1 MFVPQ
6 KILTTRIQIVLTLI
20 FFCVHNAAILQ
31 AKDVPDLLQPIDNL
45 MRSYSLLAGSGNAHA
60 TAEYLDAFVPAP
72 QSDME
77 GIYTTL
83 EDLNVVEFGPDH
95 LQVALNRIS
104 PEYFG
109 YLPALALRNAITTST
124 IFLENYHTRR
134 SNCTYCNN
142 CPHNTSCK
150 QKYSS
155 ISAQGIIESG
165 QYKNHTCINQSACNE
180 YSYKSSGGAAII
192 DLWQSHSTLC
202 SIGIGGFH
210 NSQRYGYCKKP
221 NHLNSGHIELYT
233 RYQPC
238 AFFIDGLLDIGF
250 SKSSTNRSIIFADID
265 RIATSKQKGS
275 SMALHVQC
283 GYDSVHDH
291 YSIVPLGRLSYYYTH
306 QCRFRECSASSL
318 DLDVQGFGRHTLR
331 SQLGAQFNG
340 CFDIHRALF
349 MPQVHIAWAH
359 TEQPDHQCICA
370 NLVALGE
377 KEFSIQD
384 ASLKHNNSCIT
395 DIDMAVQF
403 SCIKLFAHY
412 TLEVG
417 SPYLVNTLRL
427 GLAYIF

>member
-6 KILTTRIQIVLTLI
+6 KIITTRTQIVVILI
-20 FFCVHNAAILQ
+20 LLHAPEFFIQ
-31 AKDVPDLLQPIDNL
+31 AKTTYDSIQPIGSL
-45 MRSYSLLAGSGNAHA
+45 ARSYSPLSGSGNTHA

-77 GIYTTL
+77 DIYTTL
-83 EDLNVVEFGPDH
+83 EDLNVVGFGPDR
-95 LQVALNRIS
+95 LQAALNQIS
-104 PEYFG
+104 PVYFG
-109 YLPALALRNAITTST
+109 YLPALVLRNAITTST

-134 SNCTYCNN
+134 SNCAYCDSFL
-142 CPHNTSCK
+142 HNTSCK

-155 ISAQGIIESG
+155 ISAQGILESG
-165 QYKNHTCINQSACNE
+165 RYKNHPCINQSAYSE

-210 NSQRYGYCKKP
+210 NSQRYCYCKKP
-221 NHLNSGHIELYT
+221 NQLNGGHVELYT

-238 AFFIDGLLDIGF
+238 TLFIDGLLDVGF
-250 SKSSTNRSIIFADID
+250 SKASTNRLINFMNID

-283 GYDSVHDH
+283 GYDSIHEH

-306 QCRFRECSASSL
+306 QCRFREYGANGL
-318 DLDVQGFGRHTLR
+318 DLDVHGFGRHTLR
-331 SQLGAQFNG
+331 SQLGVQCNG
-340 CFDIHRALF
+340 CFDINRALF
-349 MPQVHIAWAH
+349 MPQIHIAWAH
-359 TEQPDHQCICA
+359 TEQPDHQSICA
-370 NLVALGE
+370 YLPALGNR
-377 KEFSIQD
+377 EFSIQD

-395 DIDMAVQF
+395 NIDMALQF
-403 SCIKLFAHY
+403 SYIKLFAHY